1 MPPFLVCSESSAD
14 EGGTGP
20 QGGDAAAAPE
30 PDQPPPQPPPARSGP
45 LSRTPSPFASRFVGI
60 SKYLPFIYV
69 YHKSKTTTKTVHVRK
84 FFLK

>member
-45 LSRTPSPFASRFVGI
+45 LSRTPSPFASR
-60 SKYLPFIYV
+60 YV
-69 YHKSKTTTKTVHVRK
+69 RIRIFFLRIPQSKTTKK
-84 FFLK
+84 LSM